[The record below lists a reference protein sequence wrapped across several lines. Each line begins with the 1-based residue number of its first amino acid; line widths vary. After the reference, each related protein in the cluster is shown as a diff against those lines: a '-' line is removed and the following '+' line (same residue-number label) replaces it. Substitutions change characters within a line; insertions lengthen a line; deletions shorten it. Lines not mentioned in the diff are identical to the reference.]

1 MATDVT
7 WSRRETAELPF
18 KKFSKSDRRAVFE
31 IRSEDLCPDRQTGRR
46 TIDRRRARWEAA
58 RGGRVRPNKTRIV
71 KGLPRL
77 PQTLWFVMFGHA
89 VRLVHLL
96 EIARLSGLM

>member
-1 MATDVT
+1 MATDIT
-7 WSRRETAELPF
+7 WSRHETAELPF
-18 KKFSKSDRRAVFE
+18 KKFSKGVRRAVFE
-31 IRSEDLCPDRQTGRR
+31 IRSDDLCPDRQPGRR
-46 TIDRRRARWEAA
+46 TIDRRRGRWEVA

-71 KGLPRL
+71 KGVPRS
-77 PQTLWFVMFGHA
+77 PQTLWFVMFTHA